1 MTDQSCTTTPPERAA
16 IDAGRGVLVI
26 EFGTG
31 WCGWCRAAQPILNAA
46 FDKHPDVPRL
56 RVEDGPGRPL
66 GRSYKVKLWP
76 TLIFVRDGVEL
87 IRVVRPKDVATV
99 DMAFDRLLAVPG
111 TGSQPE

>member
-1 MTDQSCTTTPPERAA
+1 MTDQPYTTNPPEREA
-16 IDAGRGVLVI
+16 INSGRGPLVI

-31 WCGWCRAAQPILNAA
+31 WCGWCRAAQPLLSAA

-66 GRSYKVKLWP
+66 GRSYQVKLWP

-87 IRVVRPKDVATV
+87 ARVVRPGDVATV
-99 DMAFDRLLAVPG
+99 DAAFDRLLATPG
-111 TGSQPE
+111 TDPVTA